1 AGPGSWAA
9 VEGKPGPDP
18 EAAAWARAGVKLA
31 AERGHPFPHPG
42 DSVAAGWMVTGTGP
56 AAVVVHL
63 HGDLLLA
70 VADEHGGSGRP
81 GMAGHVGQ
89 RLLHDPVGRYVD
101 PERHRAN
108 RPFGLRPDLQAR
120 RGRLRDQVPEPGQ
133 GRGGGARRA
142 LAV

>member
-1 AGPGSWAA
+1 GG
-9 VEGKPGPDP
+9 GGGG
-18 EAAAWARAGVKLA
+18 GVKRA

-101 PERHRAN
+101 PERHPAN
-108 RPFGLRPDLQAR
+108 RPFALRPDLPA
-120 RGRLRDQVPEPGQ
+120 P
-133 GRGGGARRA
+133 RA
-142 LAV
+142 PPPHPPPPPSPRPPPA